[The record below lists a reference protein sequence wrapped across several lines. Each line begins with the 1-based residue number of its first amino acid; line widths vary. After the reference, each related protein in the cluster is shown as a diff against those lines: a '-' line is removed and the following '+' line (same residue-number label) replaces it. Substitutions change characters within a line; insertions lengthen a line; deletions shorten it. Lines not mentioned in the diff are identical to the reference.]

1 VHAIKK
7 DGCNLIHNLKVS
19 LVFMV
24 ESRIIIIPVNQIL
37 GRVCMRGWIRCAKI
51 FSIVL
56 IVSIMTQF
64 FFPAFS
70 VAASDDEL
78 SDLRKSIKTIDDI
91 NDSVYSRLERIV
103 INKFSDMK
111 KTDWYTS
118 VITKLVGLSSLD
130 GTLQNTMDPMGTVT
144 HAMFIKMLIR
154 AMYGENALDGI
165 EPDFDHWAAR
175 DIKKAEMEG
184 LIGTSLYGPNN
195 VAKPIT
201 RGEMARII
209 IRAYNK
215 FEDNPLTL
223 EECEP
228 IKSKIKDYDSIPSLY
243 KPFVLLA
250 YGSGII
256 SGYSD
261 GRFGSNDNAT
271 RAQAAAY
278 IIRYLDP
285 SERAK
290 TIVNEEKETPK
301 REPRVLRYD
310 DPHRP
315 MAQEGD
321 IFVKPDGTEVVLKV
335 GPAGVLGELQGVAT
349 ELGRIDL
356 GGTPLK
362 HGDLGTEGEFM
373 GQPYVVDEK
382 TGEGHYRSEWIQI
395 SQYYLKR
402 AIEEL
407 GHPEEGTTYGPW
419 LRYSRGSW
427 VWTGPIQ

>member
-1 VHAIKK
+1 MKT
-7 DGCNLIHNLKVS
+7 
-19 LVFMV
+19 
-24 ESRIIIIPVNQIL
+24 
-37 GRVCMRGWIRCAKI
+37 RVKIAKI
-51 FSIVL
+51 FSVILAVL
-56 IVSIMTQF
+56 ILTQLIV
-64 FFPAFS
+64 PAYS
-70 VAASDDEL
+70 ATSLDNEL
-78 SDLRKSIKTIDDI
+78 AELRKNIKTINDI

-228 IKSKIKDYDSIPSLY
+228 LKSKIKDYDSIPSLY

-290 TIVNEEKETPK
+290 VTEIEEKE
-301 REPRVLRYD
+301 EPRRESRILRYD

-373 GQPYVVDEK
+373 GQPYLVDEK
-382 TGEGHYRSEWIQI
+382 TGEGYYRQEWIKI
-395 SQYYLKR
+395 SQYYANK
-402 AIEEL
+402 AFEEL
-407 GHPEEGTTYGPW
+407 GHNVDDWTMYGPW
-419 LRYSRGSW
+419 LMYYHGQWCW
-427 VWTGPIQ
+427 VGP

>member
-1 VHAIKK
+1 MKIRIMNKK
-7 DGCNLIHNLKVS
+7 
-19 LVFMV
+19 F
-24 ESRIIIIPVNQIL
+24 
-37 GRVCMRGWIRCAKI
+37 
-51 FSIVL
+51 FSILLAVCIL
-56 IVSIMTQF
+56 TQF
-64 FFPAFS
+64 FIPAC
-70 VAASDDEL
+70 AIASAEDEL
-78 SDLRKSIKTIDDI
+78 STLRKSIKSIDDI
-91 NDSVYSRLERIV
+91 TAPVYSRLEKIV
-103 INKFSDMK
+103 LNKFPDVK
-111 KTDWYTS
+111 KSDWYTS

-130 GTLQNTMDPMGTVT
+130 GTLQGTMDPMGTVT

-154 AMYGENALDGI
+154 AMYGENGLDGI
-165 EPDFDHWAAR
+165 EPDFDHWAAK
-175 DIKKAEMEG
+175 DIKKAEQVE
-184 LIGTSLYGPNN
+184 LIGTSLYGLNN

-228 IKSKIKDYDSIPSLY
+228 LKSKIKDYDSIPSVY

-261 GRFGSNDNAT
+261 GRFGANDTAT
-271 RAQAAAY
+271 RAQAAAF

-290 TIVNEEKETPK
+290 VTVREETK
-301 REPRVLRYD
+301 REPMVLRYD

-349 ELGRIDL
+349 EIGRIDL

-362 HGDLGTEGEFM
+362 HGDLGTEGEFL
-373 GQPYVVDEK
+373 GQPYMVDEK
-382 TGEGHYRSEWIQI
+382 TGEGHYKMEWYKIMG
-395 SQYYLKR
+395 YYGSK
-402 AIEEL
+402 AFEEL
-407 GHPEEGTTYGPW
+407 GHDVEDGTMYGPW
-419 LRYSRGSW
+419 HMYYHGEW
-427 VWTGPIQ
+427 CWIGP

>member
-1 VHAIKK
+1 MKIWNNCARFFTFILSVCLLAQ
-7 DGCNLIHNLKVS
+7 
-19 LVFMV
+19 LV
-24 ESRIIIIPVNQIL
+24 IPAYATTN
-37 GRVCMRGWIRCAKI
+37 
-51 FSIVL
+51 
-56 IVSIMTQF
+56 
-64 FFPAFS
+64 
-70 VAASDDEL
+70 SDNEL
-78 SDLRKSIKTIDDI
+78 AELRKNIKTINDI

-130 GTLQNTMDPMGTVT
+130 GTLQGTMDPMGTVT

-228 IKSKIKDYDSIPSLY
+228 LKSKIKDYDSIPSLY
-243 KPFVLLA
+243 RPFVLLA

-261 GRFGSNDNAT
+261 GRFGANDNAT

-290 TIVNEEKETPK
+290 VTEIEEKE
-301 REPRVLRYD
+301 EPRRESRILRYD

-315 MAQEGD
+315 IAQEGD
-321 IFVKPDGTEVVLKV
+321 IFVKPDGTEVVLKI

-349 ELGRIDL
+349 ELGRIDRSGL
-356 GGTPLK
+356 PIA
-362 HGDLGTEGEFM
+362 HGEITVDEEYM

>member
-1 VHAIKK
+1 
-7 DGCNLIHNLKVS
+7 
-19 LVFMV
+19 M
-24 ESRIIIIPVNQIL
+24 
-37 GRVCMRGWIRCAKI
+37 
-51 FSIVL
+51 
-56 IVSIMTQF
+56 
-64 FFPAFS
+64 
-70 VAASDDEL
+70 
-78 SDLRKSIKTIDDI
+78 
-91 NDSVYSRLERIV
+91 
-103 INKFSDMK
+103 
-111 KTDWYTS
+111 
-118 VITKLVGLSSLD
+118 
-130 GTLQNTMDPMGTVT
+130 
-144 HAMFIKMLIR
+144 
-154 AMYGENALDGI
+154 
-165 EPDFDHWAAR
+165 
-175 DIKKAEMEG
+175 
-184 LIGTSLYGPNN
+184 
-195 VAKPIT
+195 
-201 RGEMARII
+201 
-209 IRAYNK
+209 
-215 FEDNPLTL
+215 TL

-228 IKSKIKDYDSIPSLY
+228 LISKIKDYDSIPSLY

-261 GRFGSNDNAT
+261 GRFGANDNAT

-373 GQPYVVDEK
+373 GQPYLVDEK
-382 TGEGHYRSEWIQI
+382 TGEGHYRSEWLQI
-395 SQYYLKR
+395 SQYYRKR
-402 AIEEL
+402 ALEEI

-419 LRYSRGSW
+419 LRYSHGYW
-427 VWTGPIQ
+427 VWTGPVP

>member
-1 VHAIKK
+1 MKT
-7 DGCNLIHNLKVS
+7 
-19 LVFMV
+19 
-24 ESRIIIIPVNQIL
+24 
-37 GRVCMRGWIRCAKI
+37 RVKIAKI
-51 FSIVL
+51 FSVILAVL
-56 IVSIMTQF
+56 ILTQLIV
-64 FFPAFS
+64 PAYS
-70 VAASDDEL
+70 ATSLDNEL
-78 SDLRKSIKTIDDI
+78 AELRKNIKTINDI

-228 IKSKIKDYDSIPSLY
+228 LKSKIKDYDSIPSLY

-301 REPRVLRYD
+301 HEPRILRYD

-321 IFVKPDGTEVVLKV
+321 IFIKPDGTEVVLKI
-335 GPAGVLGELQGVAT
+335 GPAGVIMIPE
-349 ELGRIDL
+349 I
-356 GGTPLK
+356 
-362 HGDLGTEGEFM
+362 
-373 GQPYVVDEK
+373 K
-382 TGEGHYRSEWIQI
+382 TDKTAKI
-395 SQYYLKR
+395 S
-402 AIEEL
+402 
-407 GHPEEGTTYGPW
+407 
-419 LRYSRGSW
+419 
-427 VWTGPIQ
+427 

>member
-1 VHAIKK
+1 MKIRIMNKK
-7 DGCNLIHNLKVS
+7 
-19 LVFMV
+19 F
-24 ESRIIIIPVNQIL
+24 
-37 GRVCMRGWIRCAKI
+37 
-51 FSIVL
+51 FSILLAVCIL
-56 IVSIMTQF
+56 TQF
-64 FFPAFS
+64 FIPAC
-70 VAASDDEL
+70 AIASAEDEL
-78 SDLRKSIKTIDDI
+78 STLRKGIKTIDDI
-91 NDSVYSRLERIV
+91 TEPVYSRLEKIV
-103 INKFSDMK
+103 LNKFPDIK
-111 KTDWYTS
+111 KSDWYTS

-130 GTLQNTMDPMGTVT
+130 GTLQGTMDPMGTVT

-228 IKSKIKDYDSIPSLY
+228 LKSKIKDYDSIPSLY
-243 KPFVLLA
+243 RPFVLLA

-261 GRFGSNDNAT
+261 GRFGANDNAT

-290 TIVNEEKETPK
+290 VTEIEEKE
-301 REPRVLRYD
+301 EPRRESRILRYD

-321 IFVKPDGTEVVLKV
+321 IFVKPDGTEVVLKI

-349 ELGRIDL
+349 ELGRIDRSGL
-356 GGTPLK
+356 PIA
-362 HGDLGTEGEFM
+362 HGEITVDEEYM

-427 VWTGPIQ
+427 VWTGPLQ